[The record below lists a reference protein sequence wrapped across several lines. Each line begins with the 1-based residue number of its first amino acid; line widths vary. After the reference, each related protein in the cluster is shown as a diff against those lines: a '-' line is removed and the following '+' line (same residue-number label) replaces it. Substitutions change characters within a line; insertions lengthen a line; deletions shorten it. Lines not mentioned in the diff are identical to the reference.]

1 MNIKREN
8 VRLIDDEIIKE
19 DLKSMADPKS
29 GYDFDKMA
37 TICINGLK
45 NNDSFWEIYWMTLNM
60 AIKEEK
66 NEK

>member
-19 DLKSMADPKS
+19 NLKSLADPKS

-45 NNDSFWEIYWMTLNM
+45 TMIPFGKFIG
-60 AIKEEK
+60 
-66 NEK
+66 